1 MSPIERKW
9 WFALPVMMLAVLATS
24 FLFQIEQVPRSYSLA
39 WFVIFS
45 LCAGGLQRLLSF
57 MTWLLLLWLAP
68 GLVDKRLADPKPSA
82 WSAMRKR

>member
-9 WFALPVMMLAVLATS
+9 WFELPVMLLAGLATF
-24 FLFQIEQVPRSYSLA
+24 FLFRQAQVPHAYSLA

-45 LCAGGLQRLLSF
+45 LCTAALQRLLSF

-68 GLVDKRLADPKPSA
+68 GLIDKRLADPQPSA
-82 WSAMRKR
+82 WSTMRKR